1 MGRFMTAGAL
11 ISAALGSVLAFP
23 VAAQATISAPTTDIV
38 RVAVSPGH
46 HVVPDLS
53 PGGQWEFSGLTYP
66 DTSAGLAA
74 CNAEGRY
81 LITEYHNTDQSYECE
96 PAYQLWIYFDASGF

>member
-1 MGRFMTAGAL
+1 MGRFIAAGAL
-11 ISAALGSVLAFP
+11 LSAALGFAFALP
-23 VAAQATISAPTTDIV
+23 MAAQAATAPTAGIV
-38 RVAVSPGH
+38 RVAVAPGPH
-46 HVVPDLS
+46 AAPDLA

-81 LITEYHNTDQSYECE
+81 LITTYHNTDQSYNCE
-96 PAYQLWIYFDASGF
+96 PAYQLWIFFDGTGF